1 MEFQKEAVICTP
13 RLKLRAL
20 EEADREDMLN
30 LLTHEQVGKTYM
42 VPEFAAR
49 ADAIPLFQR
58 LMGFSQDVSRFFY
71 GIELE
76 NRVVGMIHIVDITDG
91 EVELGYAIHPDFWGR
106 GIATEALGAAME
118 NLFRAGYEMVCAGAF
133 DHNPASMRVMEK
145 CGMTRQ
151 SYTDEIEYRGLTHT
165 CIYYAI
171 TKEG

>member
-30 LLTHEQVGKTYM
+30 LLTHPEVGKTYM
-42 VPEFAAR
+42 VPEFSTR

-58 LMGFSQDVSRFFY
+58 LMGISQDVSRFFY

-118 NLFRAGYEMVCAGAF
+118 NLFRAGYETVCAGAF

-145 CGMTRQ
+145 CGMVLL
-151 SYTDEIEYRGLTHT
+151 DKEEMIPYRGEDHR
-165 CIYYAI
+165 CVYYG
-171 TKEG
+171 KRK